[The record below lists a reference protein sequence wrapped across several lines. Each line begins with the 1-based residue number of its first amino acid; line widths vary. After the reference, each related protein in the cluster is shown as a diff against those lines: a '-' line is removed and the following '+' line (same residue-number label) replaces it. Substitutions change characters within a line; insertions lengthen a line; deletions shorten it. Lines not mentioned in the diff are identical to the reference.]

1 MRVLHVLD
9 HSLPLH
15 SGYSF
20 RTRSILE
27 QQHALGIETCQVTSG
42 KQGAA
47 SAAVEESHGLH
58 FHRTPAPGGLLGRL
72 PVLNQWAIVRD
83 LRRRVAEVARER
95 KPDLVHAHSPCLTAL
110 AALPVSRRMKLPLVY
125 EMRASWE
132 DAAVDHGTCREG
144 DLRYRL
150 TRALETRALR
160 RADAVT
166 TICEGLRDEI
176 SSRGIPAPRI
186 TVIPNAVDPGAFPYG
201 RPADPA
207 LAREL
212 QLEGRRVI
220 GFIGSFYGYEGLH
233 LLLDAMPR
241 LVAARPEVRLL
252 LVGGGYEEENLR
264 RQAERLGLG
273 DIVRFTGRVPH
284 EKVAGYY
291 ALCDLMVYP
300 RLDMRL
306 TRIVT
311 PLKPLEAMAQGKVV
325 AASDIGGHREMIRD
339 SSTGILFRAGD
350 AAALAHAVEG
360 LFASEARWPA
370 LREAARAYVE
380 EERTW
385 ARSVARYLPVYEQLL
400 GARRVAAPRVGR

>member
-1 MRVLHVLD
+1 VRVLHVLD
-9 HSLPLH
+9 HSIPLH

-20 RTRSILE
+20 RTRAILE
-27 QQHALGIETCQVTSG
+27 QQHALGLETVQLTSG
-42 KQGAA
+42 KQGEAA
-47 SAAVEESHGLH
+47 EPKEDVDGLR
-58 FHRTPAPGGLLGRL
+58 FHRTPPPRGLLGRL
-72 PVLNQWAIVRD
+72 PVVNQWAIVKD
-83 LRRRVAEVARER
+83 LRRRVAEVARETA
-95 KPDLVHAHSPCLTAL
+95 PDLLHAHSPCLTAL
-110 AALPVSRRMKLPLVY
+110 AALPVARKLGIPLVY

-176 SSRGIPAPRI
+176 ESRGVPAARV
-186 TVIPNAVDPGAFPYG
+186 TVIPNAVDPKAFPYG
-201 RPADPA
+201 RRADPA
-207 LAREL
+207 LAGEL
-212 QLEGRRVI
+212 GLEGRRVI

-233 LLLDAMPR
+233 VLLDAMPR
-241 LVAARPEVRLL
+241 LAAARPDLSLL

-264 RQAERLGLG
+264 RQAQRLGLA
-273 DIVRFTGRVPH
+273 DTVRFTGRVPH

-291 ALCDLMVYP
+291 ALCDVMVYP

-339 SSTGILFRAGD
+339 GSTGVLFRAGD
-350 AAALAHAVEG
+350 AAALAGAVEA
-360 LFASEARWPA
+360 LFASEERWPG
-370 LREAARAYVE
+370 LRETARSYVD

-400 GARRVAAPRVGR
+400 GARRVAAPA

>member
-9 HSLPLH
+9 HSIPLH

-20 RTRSILE
+20 RTRAILE
-27 QQHALGIETCQVTSG
+27 QQHALGLETVQLTSG
-42 KQGAA
+42 KQGEAPEP
-47 SAAVEESHGLH
+47 SEEVDGLR
-58 FHRTPAPGGLLGRL
+58 FDRTPPPRGVLGRL
-72 PVLNQWAIVRD
+72 PMLNQWAIVRD
-83 LRRRVAEVARER
+83 LRRRVAEVARET
-95 KPDLVHAHSPCLTAL
+95 KPDLIHTHSPCLTAL
-110 AALPVSRRMKLPLVY
+110 AALPVARRLKLPLVY

-150 TRALETRALR
+150 ARALETRALR

-176 SSRGIPAPRI
+176 RGRGVPAARV
-186 TVIPNAVDPGAFPYG
+186 TVIPNAVDPAAFPYG
-201 RPADPA
+201 RPADRA

-212 QLEGRRVI
+212 ALEGCRVI

-233 LLLDAMPR
+233 VLLDAMPR
-241 LVAARPEVRLL
+241 LLKARADMRLL

-264 RQAERLGLG
+264 RQAERLGIG
-273 DIVRFTGRVPH
+273 DAVRFTGRVPH
-284 EKVAGYY
+284 DQVARHY
-291 ALCDLMVYP
+291 ALCEAMVYP

-339 SSTGILFRAGD
+339 GSTGILFRAGD
-350 AAALAHAVEG
+350 ATALARAVEG

-385 ARSVARYLPVYEQLL
+385 ARSVARYLPVYERLL
-400 GARRVAAPRVGR
+400 GARQVAAPA

>member
-9 HSLPLH
+9 HSIPLH

-20 RTRSILE
+20 RTRAILE
-27 QQHALGIETCQVTSG
+27 QQHALGLETVQLTSG
-42 KQGAA
+42 KQGEAA
-47 SAAVEESHGLH
+47 EPKEDVDGLR
-58 FHRTPAPGGLLGRL
+58 FHRTPPPRGLLGRL
-72 PVLNQWAIVRD
+72 PVVNQWAIVKD
-83 LRRRVAEVARER
+83 LRRRVAEVARETA
-95 KPDLVHAHSPCLTAL
+95 PDLLHAHSPCLTAL
-110 AALPVSRRMKLPLVY
+110 AALPVARKLGIPLVY

-176 SSRGIPAPRI
+176 ESRGVPAARV
-186 TVIPNAVDPGAFPYG
+186 TVIPNAVDPKAFPYG
-201 RPADPA
+201 RRADPA
-207 LAREL
+207 LAGEL
-212 QLEGRRVI
+212 GLEGRRVI

-233 LLLDAMPR
+233 VLLDAMPR
-241 LVAARPEVRLL
+241 LAAARPDLSLL

-264 RQAERLGLG
+264 RQAQRLGLA
-273 DIVRFTGRVPH
+273 DTVRFTGRVPH

-291 ALCDLMVYP
+291 ALCDVMVYP

-339 SSTGILFRAGD
+339 GSTGVLFRAGD
-350 AAALAHAVEG
+350 AAALAGAVEA
-360 LFASEARWPA
+360 LFASEERWPG
-370 LREAARAYVE
+370 LRETARSYVD

-400 GARRVAAPRVGR
+400 GARRVAAPA